1 MFDLVIEVSQQAQS
15 LQPPDRARL
24 AELLSDSINPS
35 TNTDIEAAW
44 YDEILRR
51 IDELD
56 QGVAKLTPAAQAFAQ
71 VRHDQQRISKH

>member
-1 MFDLVIEVSQQAQS
+1 MFDLVIEPSKQAQS

-24 AELLSDSINPS
+24 AESLLDMIHPS

-44 YDEILRR
+44 DDEILRR

-56 QGVAKLTPAAQAFAQ
+56 QGVAKLTPAAQSFAQ

>member
-1 MFDLVIEVSQQAQS
+1 MFDPVIEPSKQSQS

-24 AELLSDSINPS
+24 AEFLLHMIHPS

-44 YDEILRR
+44 DDEILRR
-51 IDELD
+51 VDELD

-71 VRHDQQRISKH
+71 VRHDQQRISKY